1 MSEFD
6 QVPFADA
13 QFAENPEPRCPC
25 LLLLDTSTSMSGA
38 PIQELNAGIRQLK
51 DELMADAMAANR
63 VEVAIVTFGP
73 VQEMTGFQSADV
85 FQPPKLETTGDTP
98 MGAAITHGLE
108 MLHDRK
114 EIYKQNGISY
124 YRPWVFLITDGAP
137 TDDWHA
143 AARLVHGGGGAQA
156 VMFFAVGGGEGAKAF
171 IFFAVGVAQATLDI
185 LRQIAVREPLRLQ
198 GLRFRDLFSWLSNS
212 LGSVSRSQMGEQ
224 APLQN
229 PTAPGGW
236 ATAG

>member
-1 MSEFD
+1 MSQFD

-38 PIQELNAGIRQLK
+38 PIQELNDGLLQLK
-51 DELMADAMAANR
+51 DELMADAMAAKR

-73 VQEMTGFQSADV
+73 VQEMAGFLTADV
-85 FQPPKLETTGDTP
+85 FQPPKLENTGDTP
-98 MGAAITHGLE
+98 MGAAIERGLE
-108 MLHDRK
+108 MLHERK

-143 AARLVHGGGGAQA
+143 AARQVHE
-156 VMFFAVGGGEGAKAF
+156 GESAKAF
-171 IFFAVGVAQATLDI
+171 MFFAVGVAQANLEI

-224 APLQN
+224 VPLQN